1 MATGVRAITKG
12 LMRQWATNLI
22 HRHHTPVLM
31 MGVGHDTEQGKI
43 SVITVAEMSNDDIGL
58 MLRTALATVEKR
70 GSDVHE
76 H

>member
-1 MATGVRAITKG
+1 MATGVRKITKG

-22 HRHHTPVLM
+22 QRHHTPVLV

>member
-1 MATGVRAITKG
+1 MATGVRKITKG

-22 HRHHTPVLM
+22 QRHHTPVLV
-31 MGVGHDTEQGKI
+31 MGVGHDTEQGMI
-43 SVITVAEMSNDDIGL
+43 SVITVADMSNEDIGL

>member
-1 MATGVRAITKG
+1 MATGVRKITKG

-22 HRHHTPVLM
+22 QRHHTPVLV
-31 MGVGHDTEQGKI
+31 MGVGHDAEQGTI
-43 SVITVAEMSNDDIGL
+43 SVISVAGMSNDDIGL

>member
-1 MATGVRAITKG
+1 MATGVRKITKG

-22 HRHHTPVLM
+22 QRHHTPVLV
-31 MGVGHDTEQGKI
+31 MGVGHDAEQGMI
-43 SVITVAEMSNDDIGL
+43 SVISVADMSNDDIAL

-70 GSDVHE
+70 GQDVHE

>member
-22 HRHHTPVLM
+22 HRHHTPVLV

>member
-22 HRHHTPVLM
+22 QRHHTPVLV
-31 MGVGHDTEQGKI
+31 MGVGHDSEQGTI
-43 SVITVAEMSNDDIGL
+43 SVITVAEMSNEDIGL

-70 GSDVHE
+70 GQDVHE

>member
-1 MATGVRAITKG
+1 MATGVRRITKG

-22 HRHHTPVLM
+22 RRHHTPVLV
-31 MGVGHDTEQGKI
+31 MGVGHDAEQGKI

-70 GSDVHE
+70 GQDVHE